1 MRTDSTARAP
11 DLQNE
16 ESRNAMWRLLPQDG
30 STDGNL
36 SILLERFEPG
46 GSFPHHAHED
56 FEQYF
61 YITKGEFEMTIGS
74 ETDVYREGDLVYT
87 PCGVPHVGRN
97 LLDEVSELLAL
108 NYWPATV
115 E

>member
-1 MRTDSTARAP
+1 V
-11 DLQNE
+11 
-16 ESRNAMWRLLPQDG
+16 WRLLEQAG

-36 SILLERFEPG
+36 SILLERFEAG
-46 GSFPHHAHED
+46 GSFPHHVHDD

-61 YITKGEFEMTIGS
+61 YITKGRFEMTIGE
-74 ETDVYREGDLVYT
+74 ETDVYGEGDLVFT

-97 LLDEVSELLAL
+97 LVDEPSELLAL
-108 NYWPATV
+108 NYWPMSD